1 MRGLMKVKFALLLML
16 LLLLPAY
23 GVKANAPR
31 TLVVHTGTACVSGD
45 LYFDLPSEALS
56 SASPGDTIL
65 VCPGTYRDNV
75 KITVSDI
82 SFRGVG
88 DPSQVRIE
96 ALNTTQNAIEL
107 WNVRNV
113 TVENF
118 TVVGAIGSQMAGI
131 HVQLSSESLIRNIVA
146 TGNYFGVNVVSSSN
160 ITLSRI
166 DAGNN
171 TNVGINVKGTVISA
185 IRESSAEGNR
195 VGLLLLFTS
204 DTSVEE
210 VNTTGNSEG
219 GILLEYSANNTFSNV
234 FSGGNGW
241 YGIYLEDSDDN
252 VFSDIVAMNNT
263 ASGSD
268 GYGIY
273 VYLRSED
280 NEFTGMSIGGNV
292 YGVAVVSHSNGN
304 SLTNSTI
311 ENNTIAGVYVEAS
324 EGNEIDAEI
333 SNSMYGVW
341 IQDGNNNEI
350 RGEISECRWGV
361 LLSGLSGSSDN
372 VINGTSIHD
381 NSYTGIVVEGNS
393 SRGNVVTRISSYNN
407 TLLGVDLGGD
417 FVTLN
422 DGSLSTGPND
432 LVDYPVF
439 SWAAVYGSRLIV
451 KGYINVEGSDS
462 ANSNFDGATVEIYQ
476 SDGDP
481 SGYGEGLRYLGTL
494 IAENGEFMGW
504 VDLPPELASKPIN
517 LTALTTLLPHGTS
530 EFGPVYEAP
539 AVATNLSIS
548 KSINPSTVTP
558 NSTAEV
564 LLLLRNYGNG
574 TAYNV
579 TVTDVLPEG
588 MEYIN
593 GTARVDGNMVE
604 PEIEGRNLSW
614 LVDIPADSEVVIR
627 FNVSINAPA
636 GTTLENLVI
645 FDGDYGE
652 GNDTD
657 EVDVINPAII
667 EVTKEAQPDLVD
679 VNETVN
685 YTVILTNSGGMS
697 AFLIVDDLLP
707 SGMNYVNG
715 SFSSNMTVD
724 GPVVDGRHLKYN
736 LTLNPG
742 QTAKVTYSLVAT
754 TYGTKENK
762 VYVNGSFMA
771 SSSVLVRDPPP
782 PPPPDSGGST
792 GGSDGGSTRRRT
804 PPPCGWIPPS
814 KGVKDQAQNSES
826 EEEKHN
832 YRLTSPPIVLVSL
845 GTQGIS
851 SSYRGQS
858 SSGSASG
865 SGGSTSTQQNG
876 GENGVSGVTGVTS
889 PPLIVVE
896 LMATPTSAET
906 GTPITFVVRVSNIGD
921 GPSKDLSLT
930 VDLTSGL
937 DYVKGT
943 SMVGGLRRE
952 PDNENNRLTWE
963 IGSLDPGKAI
973 EVSFRAE
980 LLATSGSF
988 NVVARADSSSD
999 SVLVSVKPKSK
1010 PAPPKPPAPPP
1021 EVVDL
1026 RASASNSGGNSR
1038 IRVTISSPT
1047 GAKSVKILAN
1057 LDPSLRYVQ
1066 GSSRI
1071 GGIASPPKVSG
1082 NVLEWQI
1089 SISKGGT
1096 ASITFE
1102 VSPADEESTGGNV
1115 LISLPKYGK
1124 SVRVKV
1130 EFSPAQRG
1138 VAPPPTFSIELPSLP
1153 SIPWWIILIPLALI
1167 PFLLAVKRRER
1178 VKRIVMDYEAL
1189 KWAVRRGVLED
1200 LVQDHEILI
1209 PMETFNKL
1217 SKDRVLMASIEKLIV
1232 DRAIKVEKAP
1242 KRKIVVKGADEE
1254 LSAALGLADREG
1266 IPIYT
1271 GREELLKELKRR
1283 GFDARLIREAPPP
1296 VLKRELP

>member
-23 GVKANAPR
+23 GVRADSPR

-75 KITVSDI
+75 KIAVSGVAL
-82 SFRGVG
+82 RGVG
-88 DPSQVRIE
+88 DPSLIRIE
-96 ALNTTQNAIEL
+96 ALNTSQNTLEL

-113 TVENF
+113 TVENL
-118 TVVGAIGSQMAGI
+118 TLVGAISPQMAGI
-131 HVQLSSESLIRNIVA
+131 NIQLSSESLIKNIVA

-160 ITLSRI
+160 ITLSGI
-166 DAGNN
+166 NAENN
-171 TNVGINVKGTVISA
+171 TDVGINAVRTVISV
-185 IRESSAEGNR
+185 IRGSSAEGNR
-195 VGLLLLFTS
+195 AGLLLLFTS
-204 DTSVEE
+204 DTLVEE
-210 VNTTGNSEG
+210 VNTSRNSEG
-219 GILLEYSANNTFSNV
+219 GILVKYSANNTFSNV
-234 FSGGNGW
+234 FSDRNGG
-241 YGIYLEDSDDN
+241 YGIFLEDSDDN
-252 VFSDIVAMNNT
+252 TFSDVTVVNNT

-273 VYLRSED
+273 VYFRSE
-280 NEFTGMSIGGNV
+280 NNKFARMSIIGNM
-292 YGVAVVSHSNGN
+292 YGVAIVSYSNGN

-324 EGNEIDAEI
+324 EDNEIDAEI
-333 SNSMYGVW
+333 SGSMYGVW
-341 IQDGNNNEI
+341 IQDGNDNEI

-361 LLSGLSGSSDN
+361 LLSGLSGSSGN

-381 NSYTGIVVEGNS
+381 NSYTGIIVEGNS
-393 SRGNVVTRISSYNN
+393 SRGNVMTKISSYNN
-407 TLLGVDLGGD
+407 TLLGIDLGGD

-451 KGYINVEGSDS
+451 RGYINVEGSDT

-476 SDGDP
+476 SDNDP

-494 IAENGEFMGW
+494 MAENGEFMGW
-504 VDLPPELASKPIN
+504 IDLPSELASKPIN

-539 AVATNLSIS
+539 VVATNLSIS
-548 KSINPSTVTP
+548 KSVNPSTVTP

-593 GTARVDGNMVE
+593 GTSRVDGDMVE
-604 PEIEGRNLSW
+604 PEVEGRNLSW
-614 LVDIPADSEVVIR
+614 LVDVPADSEVVIR
-627 FNVSINAPA
+627 FNVSIDAPA
-636 GTTLENLVI
+636 GTTLENLVV
-645 FDGDYGE
+645 FNGDYGE

-667 EVTKEAQPDLVD
+667 EVAKEAQPDLVD
-679 VNETVN
+679 LNETVN
-685 YTVILTNSGGMS
+685 YTVVLTNSGGMP
-697 AFLIVDDLLP
+697 ALLMVEDLLP
-707 SGMNYVNG
+707 PGMRYVNG
-715 SFSSNMTVD
+715 SFSSNLTVD
-724 GPVVDGRHLKYN
+724 GPVVEGGRLKYN
-736 LTLNPG
+736 ITLNPG
-742 QTAKVTYSLVAT
+742 QAARIMYSLVAI

-762 VYVNGSFMA
+762 VYINGSFMA
-771 SSSVLVRDPPP
+771 SASVLVRDPPP
-782 PPPPDSGGST
+782 PPPPDHDGST
-792 GGSDGGSTRRRT
+792 GGSTRRRT
-804 PPPCGWIPPS
+804 PPPCSWIPPNDVGS
-814 KGVKDQAQNSES
+814 QASQSS
-826 EEEKHN
+826 EEESHN

-845 GTQGIS
+845 GSQGIS
-851 SSYRGQS
+851 SSYGGQRG
-858 SSGSASG
+858 SGSG
-865 SGGSTSTQQNG
+865 SGGNSVAAQG
-876 GENGVSGVTGVTS
+876 GSENAGSGVAGVTS
-889 PPLIVVE
+889 PPLVVVE

-937 DYVKGT
+937 DYVKGS

-963 IGSLDPGKAI
+963 IGALDPGKAV

-988 NVVARADSSSD
+988 NVVARAGSSSD
-999 SVLVSVKPKSK
+999 SVLVSVKPKTK
-1010 PAPPKPPAPPP
+1010 PTPPKPPAPPP

-1026 RASASNSGGNSR
+1026 SASASSSGGNSR
-1038 IRVTISSPT
+1038 IRVTVSSPT
-1047 GAKSVKILAN
+1047 GAKSVKIMAN

-1071 GGIASPPKVSG
+1071 GGITSPPKVSG

-1089 SISKGGT
+1089 SISKGGRAT
-1096 ASITFE
+1096 ITFE
-1102 VSPADEESTGGNV
+1102 VSPADEESTGGSV
-1115 LISLPKYGK
+1115 LVSLPKYGK
-1124 SVRVKV
+1124 SVKVEV

-1153 SIPWWIILIPLALI
+1153 SIPWWVILIPLALI
-1167 PFLLAVKRRER
+1167 PFLLAVRRKER
-1178 VKRIVMDYEAL
+1178 VRRVVMDYEAL

-1217 SKDRVLMASIEKLIV
+1217 SKDRALMSSVEKLIV

-1242 KRKIVVKGADEE
+1242 KRKIVVRGADEE

-1271 GREELLKELKRR
+1271 GRDELLKELKRR

-1296 VLKRELP
+1296 MLKRELP

>member
-1 MRGLMKVKFALLLML
+1 MRGLMKVKSALLLIF

-23 GVKANAPR
+23 GLKASTPR

-56 SASPGDTIL
+56 SASRGDTIL

-75 KITVSDI
+75 KIAVSDI

-96 ALNTTQNAIEL
+96 ALNTTQNTIEL

-146 TGNYFGVNVVSSSN
+146 TGNYFGVNLVSSSN
-160 ITLSRI
+160 ITLSGI

-185 IRESSAEGNR
+185 IHNSSADGNR

-219 GILLEYSANNTFSNV
+219 GMLLEYSANNTFSSV
-234 FSGGNGW
+234 FSGRNGW
-241 YGIYLEDSDDN
+241 YGIYLEDSDGN
-252 VFSDIVAMNNT
+252 SFSDVAAVNNT

-273 VYLRSED
+273 VYLRSE
-280 NEFTGMSIGGNV
+280 NNRFTGMSIGGNV

-311 ENNTIAGVYVEAS
+311 ENNTIAGIYVEAS

-333 SNSMYGVW
+333 SGSMYGVW
-341 IQDGNNNEI
+341 IQDGNDNEI

-361 LLSGLSGSSDN
+361 LLSGLSGSSGN

-381 NSYTGIVVEGNS
+381 NSYTGVVVEGNS

-407 TLLGVDLGGD
+407 TLLGIDLGSD

-432 LVDYPVF
+432 LVDYPVL
-439 SWAAVYGSRLIV
+439 SWAAVYGSKLIV
-451 KGYINVEGSDS
+451 RGYINVEGSDS
-462 ANSNFDGATVEIYQ
+462 ANSKFDGAAVEIYQ

-481 SGYGEGLRYLGTL
+481 SGYGEGFRYLGTL
-494 IAENGEFMGW
+494 VAENGEFLGW
-504 VDLPPELASKPIN
+504 IDLPTELASKPIN

-539 AVATNLSIS
+539 AVATNLTIS
-548 KSINPSTVTP
+548 KSVNPSTVTP

-564 LLLLRNYGNG
+564 LLLIRNYGNG

-604 PEIEGRNLSW
+604 PEIEDRNLSW
-614 LVDIPADSEVVIR
+614 LVDVPADSEVVIR
-627 FNVSINAPA
+627 FNVSIDAPA
-636 GTTLENLVI
+636 GTTLENLVV
-645 FDGDYGE
+645 FYGDYEE

-657 EVDVINPAII
+657 EVNVINPAIV

-685 YTVILTNSGGMS
+685 YTVIHTNSGGMP
-697 AFLIVDDLLP
+697 ALLMVEDLLP
-707 SGMNYVNG
+707 SGMDYVNG
-715 SFSSNMTVD
+715 SFSSNLTVD
-724 GPVVDGRHLKYN
+724 GPVIEGRHLKYN
-736 LTLNPG
+736 ITLNPG
-742 QTAKVTYSLVAT
+742 QVARVMYSLVAT
-754 TYGTKENK
+754 TYGTKDNK
-762 VYVNGSFMA
+762 VYVNDSFMA
-771 SSSVLVRDPPP
+771 SVSVLVRDPPP
-782 PPPPDSGGST
+782 SPPPESGWNT
-792 GGSDGGSTRRRT
+792 GGSTRRRT
-804 PPPCGWIPPS
+804 PPPCGWIPPNND
-814 KGVKDQAQNSES
+814 VEDQAPQTS
-826 EEEKHN
+826 EEETHN

-845 GTQGIS
+845 GSQGIS
-851 SSYRGQS
+851 SSYRGQH
-858 SSGSASG
+858 SSGSGSRGSIPTSHSG
-865 SGGSTSTQQNG
+865 D
-876 GENGVSGVTGVTS
+876 ENGVSGVAGVTS
-889 PPLIVVE
+889 PPLVVVE

-906 GTPITFVVRVSNIGD
+906 GTPITFVARVSNIGD

-952 PDNENNRLTWE
+952 PDNENNRLKWE
-963 IGSLDPGKAI
+963 IGTLDPGKAV

-999 SVLVSVKPKSK
+999 SVLISVKPKSK

-1026 RASASNSGGNSR
+1026 RASASNFGGNSR
-1038 IRVTISSPT
+1038 IRVTVSSPT
-1047 GAKSVKILAN
+1047 GARSVKILAN

-1071 GGIASPPKVSG
+1071 EGVSSPPRVRG

-1102 VSPADEESTGGNV
+1102 VSPADEESSGGSV

-1124 SVRVKV
+1124 SVKVEV

-1153 SIPWWIILIPLALI
+1153 SIPWWIILITLTLI
-1167 PFLLAVKRRER
+1167 PLLLAVKRREG
-1178 VKRIVMDYEAL
+1178 VKKIVMDYEAL
-1189 KWAVRRGVLED
+1189 KWATRRGVLND

-1217 SKDRVLMASIEKLIV
+1217 SKDQVLMSSIEKLIV

-1242 KRKIVVKGADEE
+1242 KRKIVVRGADEE

-1266 IPIYT
+1266 VPIYT

-1283 GFDARLIREAPPP
+1283 GFDARLIRGAPPP

>member
-1 MRGLMKVKFALLLML
+1 MKVKFALLLTL

-23 GVKANAPR
+23 GVRADTPR

-82 SFRGVG
+82 SLRGVG
-88 DPSQVRIE
+88 DPSQIRIE
-96 ALNTTQNAIEL
+96 ALNTTQNAVEL

-113 TVENF
+113 SVENF

-131 HVQLSSESLIRNIVA
+131 HVQLSSESFISNVIA

-160 ITLSRI
+160 VTLSGI
-166 DAGNN
+166 VADNN

-185 IRESSAEGNR
+185 IHNSSAEGNR

-204 DTSVEE
+204 DTLVEG

-234 FSGGNGW
+234 FSGENGW
-241 YGIYLEDSDDN
+241 YGIYLEDSDGN
-252 VFSDIVAMNNT
+252 TFSDILTVNNT

-268 GYGIY
+268 GYGVY
-273 VYLRSED
+273 VYLRSEN
-280 NEFTGMSIGGNV
+280 NEFSGMSIGGNV
-292 YGVAVVSHSNGN
+292 YGMALVSHSNGN
-304 SLTNSTI
+304 SLTNSTV

-324 EGNEIDAEI
+324 EDNEIDAEI
-333 SNSMYGVW
+333 STSMYGVW
-341 IQDGNNNEI
+341 IQDGNGNEI
-350 RGEISECRWGV
+350 RGEISECRWGI
-361 LLSGLSGSSDN
+361 LLSGLSGSSEN

-393 SRGNVVTRISSYNN
+393 SRGNVMTRISSYNN
-407 TLLGVDLGGD
+407 TLLGIDLGGD

-439 SWAAVYGSRLIV
+439 SWAAVYGSKLIV
-451 KGYINVEGSDS
+451 RGYINVEGSDS

-476 SDGDP
+476 SDNDP

-494 IAENGEFMGW
+494 VAENGEFMGW
-504 VDLPPELASKPIN
+504 IDLPSELASKPIN
-517 LTALTTLLPHGTS
+517 LTALTTLPPHGTS

-539 AVATNLSIS
+539 TVAANLSIS
-548 KSINPSTVTP
+548 KSVNPSTVTP

-579 TVTDVLPEG
+579 TVTDMLPEG

-593 GTARVDGNMVE
+593 GTSRVDGDLVE
-604 PEIEGRNLSW
+604 PEVEGRNLSW
-614 LVDIPADSEVVIR
+614 LVDVPADSEVVIR
-627 FNVSINAPA
+627 FNVSIDAPA
-636 GTTLENLVI
+636 GTTLRNLVV
-645 FDGDYGE
+645 FNGDYGE

-667 EVTKEAQPDLVD
+667 EVTKEARPDLVD

-697 AFLIVDDLLP
+697 ALLMVEDRLP
-707 SGMNYVNG
+707 SGMEYVNG
-715 SFSSNMTVD
+715 SFSSNLTVE
-724 GPVVDGRHLKYN
+724 GPVIEGGRLRYN
-736 LTLNPG
+736 VTLNPG
-742 QTAKVTYSLVAT
+742 QAAEVIYSLVAT
-754 TYGTKENK
+754 TYGTEENR

-771 SSSVLVRDPPP
+771 SASVLVRDPPP
-782 PPPPDSGGST
+782 PPPPPDGGGNT
-792 GGSDGGSTRRRT
+792 GGSTRRRT
-804 PPPCGWIPPS
+804 PPPCGWIPPND
-814 KGVKDQAQNSES
+814 VENQAPQSN
-826 EEEKHN
+826 EEEPHN

-845 GTQGIS
+845 GSQGIS
-851 SSYRGQS
+851 SSYGQH
-858 SSGSASG
+858 SSGSGSSG
-865 SGGSTSTQQNG
+865 STLAIQSGN
-876 GENGVSGVTGVTS
+876 ENGVSGVAGVSS

-921 GPSKDLSLT
+921 GPSNDLSLT

-937 DYVKGT
+937 DYVKGS
-943 SMVGGLRRE
+943 SMVGGLRKE
-952 PDNENNRLTWE
+952 PNNENNRLTWE
-963 IGSLDPGKAI
+963 IGALDPGKAV

-988 NVVARADSSSD
+988 NVVAKAASSSD
-999 SVLVSVKPKSK
+999 SVLISVKPKSK

-1026 RASASNSGGNSR
+1026 RASASSSGGNSR
-1038 IRVTISSPT
+1038 IRVTVSSPT
-1047 GAKSVKILAN
+1047 GAKSVKILVN

-1071 GGIASPPKVSG
+1071 GGMVSPPKVSG
-1082 NVLEWQI
+1082 NVLEWRI
-1089 SISKGGT
+1089 SISKGGSAT
-1096 ASITFE
+1096 ITFE
-1102 VSPADEESTGGNV
+1102 VSPADEESTGGSV
-1115 LISLPKYGK
+1115 LVSLPKYGK
-1124 SVRVKV
+1124 SAKVEV

-1153 SIPWWIILIPLALI
+1153 SIPWWVILIPLTFI
-1167 PFLLAVKRRER
+1167 PFLLAVRRKER

-1189 KWAVRRGVLED
+1189 KWAVRRGVMED

-1217 SKDRVLMASIEKLIV
+1217 SKDRALMASVERLIV

-1242 KRKIVVKGADEE
+1242 KRKIVVKGADGE
-1254 LSAALGLADREG
+1254 LSAALGLADRMG

-1296 VLKRELP
+1296 ILKRELP

>member
-1 MRGLMKVKFALLLML
+1 MRGLMKVKFGLLLIL

-23 GVKANAPR
+23 GVKATTPR
-31 TLVVHTGTACVSGD
+31 TLVVHTGTACISGD

-56 SASPGDTIL
+56 SASPSDTIL

-75 KITVSDI
+75 KIVVSDI

-96 ALNTTQNAIEL
+96 ALNTTQNVIEL

-146 TGNYFGVNVVSSSN
+146 TGNYFGINVVSSSN
-160 ITLSRI
+160 ITLSGI
-166 DAGNN
+166 DASNN

-204 DTSVEE
+204 DTLVEK

-219 GILLEYSANNTFSNV
+219 GVLLEYSANNTFSNL
-234 FSGGNGW
+234 FSGRNGW

-252 VFSDIVAMNNT
+252 SFSDIVTVNNT

-273 VYLRSED
+273 IYLRSED
-280 NEFTGMSIGGNV
+280 NEFTKMSTEGNI
-292 YGVAVVSHSNGN
+292 YGVAVVSQSNRN
-304 SLTNSTI
+304 SLTNSTM

-333 SNSMYGVW
+333 SGSMYGVW
-341 IQDGNNNEI
+341 IQDGNGNEI

-361 LLSGLSGSSDN
+361 LLSGLSGSSGN

-381 NSYTGIVVEGNS
+381 NSYTGVIVEGNS
-393 SRGNVVTRISSYNN
+393 SRGNVITRISSYNN
-407 TLLGVDLGGD
+407 TLLGIDLGGD

-451 KGYINVEGSDS
+451 RGYINVEGSNS
-462 ANSNFDGATVEIYQ
+462 ANSNFDNATVEIYQ

-494 IAENGEFMGW
+494 MAENGEFMGW
-504 VDLPPELASKPIN
+504 IDLPPELTSKPIN

-539 AVATNLSIS
+539 AVATNLTIS

-564 LLLLRNYGNG
+564 LLLIRNYGNG

-593 GTARVDGNMVE
+593 GTARVDGDIVE

-614 LVDIPADSEVVIR
+614 LLDVPAYSEVVIR

-636 GTTLENLVI
+636 GTTLENLVV
-645 FDGDYGE
+645 FDGDYGD

-657 EVDVINPAII
+657 EVDVINPAIL

-685 YTVILTNSGGMS
+685 YTVILANSGGMS
-697 AFLIVDDLLP
+697 ALLMVEDLLP

-715 SFSSNMTVD
+715 SFSSNQTVD
-724 GPVVDGRHLKYN
+724 GPVIEGGHMRYN
-736 LTLNPG
+736 ITLNPG
-742 QTAKVTYSLVAT
+742 QAARVTYSLMAT

-762 VYVNGSFMA
+762 VYVNNSFMA
-771 SSSVLVRDPPP
+771 SASVLVRDPPP
-782 PPPPDSGGST
+782 PPPPDSGGNT
-792 GGSDGGSTRRRT
+792 GGSNRRRT
-804 PPPCGWIPPS
+804 PPPCGWIPPNNDIE
-814 KGVKDQAQNSES
+814 DQAPQNNG
-826 EEEKHN
+826 EETHN

-845 GTQGIS
+845 GSQGIFS
-851 SSYRGQS
+851 SHGGQGS
-858 SSGSASG
+858 SGTGSGSSGSI
-865 SGGSTSTQQNG
+865 STSQNG
-876 GENGVSGVTGVTS
+876 SENGISGVAGVTS
-889 PPLIVVE
+889 PPLVVVE

-952 PDNENNRLTWE
+952 PDNENNRLEWE
-963 IGSLDPGKAI
+963 IGDLDPGKAV

-988 NVVARADSSSD
+988 NVVAKADSSSD
-999 SVLVSVKPKSK
+999 SVLISVKPKSK

-1047 GAKSVKILAN
+1047 GARSVKILVN

-1082 NVLEWQI
+1082 NVLEWHV

-1096 ASITFE
+1096 ATITFE
-1102 VSPADEESTGGNV
+1102 VAPADEESTGGSV
-1115 LISLPKYGK
+1115 LVSLPKYGK
-1124 SVRVKV
+1124 SVKVEV

-1153 SIPWWIILIPLALI
+1153 SIPWWVILIPLALI
-1167 PFLLAVKRRER
+1167 PFLLAVRRRER

-1217 SKDRVLMASIEKLIV
+1217 SRDRALMSSIEKLIV

>member
-1 MRGLMKVKFALLLML
+1 GWGSPEDVRV
-16 LLLLPAY
+16 
-23 GVKANAPR
+23 
-31 TLVVHTGTACVSGD
+31 
-45 LYFDLPSEALS
+45 EA
-56 SASPGDTIL
+56 
-65 VCPGTYRDNV
+65 
-75 KITVSDI
+75 
-82 SFRGVG
+82 F
-88 DPSQVRIE
+88 
-96 ALNTTQNAIEL
+96 NTTQNVIEL
-107 WNVRNV
+107 SNVRNV
-113 TVENF
+113 TVENI
-118 TVVGAIGSQMAGI
+118 TVLGAGSQMAGV
-131 HVQLSSESLIRNIVA
+131 HVEYSSESIVRNIIA
-146 TGNYFGVNVVSSSN
+146 TGNHFGVYVVSSSN
-160 ITLSRI
+160 ITLRRI
-166 DAGNN
+166 KANNN
-171 TNVGINVKGTVISA
+171 TEVGIYLSGSTISSVS
-185 IRESSAEGNR
+185 ESEAEGNN
-195 VGLLLLFTS
+195 VGLLSLFVTE
-204 DTSVEE
+204 TSVEN
-210 VNTTGNSEG
+210 VSAMGNSYG
-219 GILLEYSANNTFSNV
+219 GVILKYSSNNTFLNITTNNNS
-234 FSGGNGW
+234 W
-241 YGIYLEDSDDN
+241 YGIFLENSDDN
-252 VFSDIVAMNNT
+252 VFSVVEARNNT
-263 ASGSD
+263 AHGDGHGIYIYVGSD
-268 GYGIY
+268 NNSILNAN
-273 VYLRSED
+273 VID
-280 NEFTGMSIGGNV
+280 NF
-292 YGVAVVSHSNGN
+292 YGVSFVSNSNGN
-304 SLTNSTI
+304 VLKNSKVDS
-311 ENNTIAGVYVEAS
+311 NTIAGVYIEES
-324 EGNEIDAEI
+324 SNNEVNAEI
-333 SNSMYGVW
+333 SGSIYGIWVL
-341 IQDGNNNEI
+341 DSDENEL
-350 RGEISECRWGV
+350 RGEVSKCRWGI
-361 LLSGLSGSSDN
+361 LISGLSGSSGN
-372 VINGTSIHD
+372 VINGTLIHD

-393 SRGNVVTRISSYNN
+393 SRGNIVTSISSYNN
-407 TLLGVDLGGD
+407 TLLGIDLGGD
-417 FVTLN
+417 FVTPN
-422 DGSLSTGPND
+422 DGSLSAGPND
-432 LVDYPVF
+432 LVDYPVL

-451 KGYINVEGSDS
+451 RGYINVEGSDS

-494 IAENGEFMGW
+494 MAENGEFMGW
-504 VDLPPELASKPIN
+504 IDLPPELASKSIN

-539 AVATNLSIS
+539 AVATNLTIS

-564 LLLLRNYGNG
+564 LLLIRNYGNG

-593 GTARVDGNMVE
+593 GTARVDGDMVE

-614 LVDIPADSEVVIR
+614 LLDVPADSEVIIR
-627 FNVSINAPA
+627 FNISIDAPA
-636 GTTLENLVI
+636 GTTLENLAV
-645 FDGDYGE
+645 FYGDYGK

-697 AFLIVDDLLP
+697 ALLMVEDLLP

-715 SFSSNMTVD
+715 SFSSNLTMD
-724 GPVVDGRHLKYN
+724 GPVIEGRHLKYN
-736 LTLNPG
+736 ITLNPG
-742 QTAKVTYSLVAT
+742 QAARVTYSLLAT
-754 TYGTKENK
+754 TYGTRENK
-762 VYVNGSFMA
+762 VYVNDSFMA
-771 SSSVLVRDPPP
+771 SASVLVRDPPP
-782 PPPPDSGGST
+782 PPPPDSGGNI
-792 GGSDGGSTRRRT
+792 GGSTRRRT
-804 PPPCGWIPPS
+804 PPPCGWIPPNND
-814 KGVKDQAQNSES
+814 VEDQAPQSNG
-826 EEEKHN
+826 EETHN
-832 YRLTSPPIVLVSL
+832 YRLTSPPIVFVSL
-845 GTQGIS
+845 GSQGIS
-851 SSYRGQS
+851 YSYRGQGS
-858 SSGSASG
+858 SETGSGSSGNTPTSQSG
-865 SGGSTSTQQNG
+865 S
-876 GENGVSGVTGVTS
+876 ENGVSGVAGVTS
-889 PPLIVVE
+889 PPLVVVE

-906 GTPITFVVRVSNIGD
+906 GTPITFVARVSNIGD

-963 IGSLDPGKAI
+963 IGALDPSKAV

-999 SVLVSVKPKSK
+999 SVLISVKPKSK

-1038 IRVTISSPT
+1038 IRVTVSSPT
-1047 GAKSVKILAN
+1047 GARSVKILVN

-1071 GGIASPPKVSG
+1071 GGMASPPKLSG
-1082 NVLEWQI
+1082 NVLEWQV

-1096 ASITFE
+1096 ATVMFE
-1102 VSPADEESTGGNV
+1102 VSPADEESTGGSV
-1115 LISLPKYGK
+1115 LVSLPKYGK
-1124 SVRVKV
+1124 SVKV
-1130 EFSPAQRG
+1130 EVKFSPAQRG
-1138 VAPPPTFSIELPSLP
+1138 VAPPPTFSIELPSLS
-1153 SIPWWIILIPLALI
+1153 SIPWWVILIPFALI
-1167 PFLLAVKRRER
+1167 PFLLAVRRRER

-1189 KWAVRRGVLED
+1189 KWAVRRGVLDD

-1217 SKDRVLMASIEKLIV
+1217 SKDQALMSSIEKLIV

-1254 LSAALGLADREG
+1254 LSAALGLADRED

-1271 GREELLKELKRR
+1271 GREGLLKELKRR

-1296 VLKRELP
+1296 ALKRELP